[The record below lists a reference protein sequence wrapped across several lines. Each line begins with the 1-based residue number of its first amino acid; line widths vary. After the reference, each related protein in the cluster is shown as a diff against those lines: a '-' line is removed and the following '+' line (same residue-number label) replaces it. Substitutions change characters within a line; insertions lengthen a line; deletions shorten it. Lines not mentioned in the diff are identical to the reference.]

1 MIFKE
6 CNNKILFKLVKDKDK
21 QEEIIKKLNILNLI
35 NNILNE
41 IDKIN
46 KYNECI
52 NYNASVIKKMTDISE
67 EINKIEKINKNSE
80 NISISTLKI
89 LRYIMDDI
97 EKGNV

>member
-21 QEEIIKKLNILNLI
+21 QEEITKKLNSLNLI

-41 IDKIN
+41 ID
-46 KYNECI
+46 E
-52 NYNASVIKKMTDISE
+52 
-67 EINKIEKINKNSE
+67 INKNSE

-89 LRYIMDDI
+89 LQYIIDDI
-97 EKGNV
+97 EKGRI